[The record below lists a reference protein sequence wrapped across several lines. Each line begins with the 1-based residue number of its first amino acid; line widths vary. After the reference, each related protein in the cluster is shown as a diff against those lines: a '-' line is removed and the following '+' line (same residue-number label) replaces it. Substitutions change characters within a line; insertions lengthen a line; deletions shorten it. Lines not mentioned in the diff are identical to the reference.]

1 MVFAKKESL
10 SSIIN
15 DLAKARRREDWY
27 LRDFYPLREYIEF
40 AKPLTK
46 KNIPDTKQHQAPFA
60 PSRLC
65 ESYLWLAISKLR
77 SVYLR
82 SNRWLR

>member
-15 DLAKARRREDWY
+15 DLAKALGREDRHLWT
-27 LRDFYPLREYIEF
+27 FYPLREYFEF
-40 AKPLTK
+40 VKPLTE
-46 KNIPDTKQHQAPFA
+46 KNIPGAKQHQAPLR

-65 ESYLWLAISKLR
+65 ENYL
-77 SVYLR
+77 
-82 SNRWLR
+82 